1 MKQKIAAFLV
11 VCMLLQMPG
20 GALTAQGSMN
30 HPAGAK
36 QIVAVS
42 ADNEE
47 IEERLNA
54 AGGLQLKIKN
64 LLGTPECKFHIWLE
78 PKGKAAQQMEETE
91 WLDEEFDA
99 GWVKDQEGRINI
111 DAVFEDQEIPAG
123 KYVLHL
129 EGVGPAGFYLPYQQ
143 DITIEAGQ
151 TLKLLL
157 ANDYPERYDFES
169 EKDSSKRKMGILVP
183 GNFRAEE
190 NEDKEEL
197 SEEDLNGLLSLIN
210 GKEAQEELKVYYDLN
225 GDGEVDLRDLEY
237 FVRFYH
243 NKDRRLAKA
252 VTAPLI
258 LFEMVQPVDPD
269 NGNSISNKK
278 IQELFSG
285 TRENEEDKG
294 KPLTFYGALDDH
306 AIAVG
311 NPVEIAANFTRPATI
326 EGFVIYPQ
334 TGSLSAMQ
342 DGEVVFEGEDG
353 TIYTVTVKDGKQVG
367 EPKKDNSR
375 KTTQSTTSSKN
386 SSVSK
391 ATSSTAA
398 SSSSS
403 RRVSANKTLQKSS
416 AVRAKAYATEQTEP
430 QENKAK
436 ANEADEDKAI
446 QAKPVLINLGSQIPV
461 KHITIRITK
470 TMKQSSLVDIARV
483 EFLNDM
489 EDHIPEPDLSI
500 PDRLNGIPGDA
511 KFTVNWRNQPNVTG
525 YEVVVYGK
533 TMKSDDTELE
543 EKFPEQIMNT
553 LTVSS
558 LEGGELVNNEIYK
571 VKVRSLNGEWKSPYS
586 ELIEVRTEAT
596 KRPEPPE
603 QISITGGSQKLT
615 VKWKK
620 MKSTDSYNLYYRE
633 KTGKET
639 EFSALTGITGTS
651 TEITGLKDT
660 TTYELYMTGQNQIG
674 VSDPS
679 ERYEGKTIV
688 VVPPVTPNF
697 KLLNVPKKG
706 GGASEK
712 IVSVNNHGN
721 SVACDEF
728 ATVDGIFE
736 TSWIRND
743 WDAGCVY
750 FDNNKSPIITFDQAY
765 KMDTVVIIPDYEQK
779 FNYSGC
785 KLVYWDEQDKQGI
798 AEGRLTRLLDKDG
811 IPYYEFIAREPFTAK
826 KVRVAVTTGY
836 NRRISFAELKFY
848 EYYSLEDEIFDMYT
862 DTLHIMLR
870 DDVTEDK
877 IKGFYERLEYVDPVS
892 GEKTPRYT
900 FLKQELDNAMDLL
913 HNKGSI
919 GRVLYLDDKL
929 TKRSDGH
936 INFGGGLNT
945 WQPLGV
951 TGLAGDKVILYVGGD
966 GKIEGDSTS
975 LSVIATQYFG
985 ESSTVFKSVT
995 GLKVGLNE
1003 ITIPRITNLSSAE
1016 AGGQLYV
1023 QYGGTSGAEKYA
1035 VRVTIP
1041 DAEDGRSKAALIPM
1055 INLYNDLDKSTQQE
1069 RIAAY
1074 LEELDNIDPQALHN
1088 ECHGSIEH
1096 AYDPQTCVFGA
1107 TDIAG
1112 KRVMFSLPSEQ
1123 IKKGL
1128 GSGEAR
1134 AQKLTNTVE
1143 AMDQLLT
1150 LCYQHKGVSDDETL
1164 VNNKKANAGNE
1175 MPVSRIN
1182 IRYQRMF
1189 EGAFM
1194 YAGGAHIGIGWGSS
1208 AGMMAGV
1215 PVKTDAKGK
1224 YQSGS
1229 LFGWGIAHEIGH
1241 EINEGAYAVAEV
1253 TNNYYAQLAKSRDTD
1268 ATTRWG
1274 DYSKVYEKVTSG
1286 AKGPASNG
1294 AVQLAMYWQLHL
1306 AYDKDY
1312 NFKIYDRYQ
1321 EQFDSLF
1328 FARMDSYAR
1337 GSVKAPAPKGVALKV
1352 DSDKDNNLMRLAC
1365 AAAQKDVLEF
1375 FVRWGM
1381 EPDALTKAYAAQFP
1395 KETRA
1400 IWLAS
1405 DDKRVR
1411 VLEAGKDPGSESYS
1425 AVVDGSVSYDE
1436 NDDNNTVHIELT
1448 TSDSSDKFIG
1458 YEIFRIEQ
1466 KGKETIRTA
1475 VKFVPADGTGTAVT
1489 EDVIATI
1496 NNRAFTYEVVGYN
1509 LWLQPTKPVNIGQAR
1524 VSHSGNMDQTNWSA
1538 VTNMLSDNPP
1548 LPGEGEDEEPD
1559 AVRDDAIL
1567 CVIDGDNG
1575 TTFTGKTTETFNA
1588 DGTKTPAADPEVV
1601 IYLNGEET
1609 LTALEYQLA
1618 DGKSGA
1624 IGKFTIEVSA
1634 DGTTW
1639 TKVPTEKDV
1648 FNLSGT
1654 TDSGAKVQKVVFS
1667 KKNAVS
1673 GKYELC
1679 TYDASMVKLT
1689 AVGQAGKTISIS
1701 EIVLFGQTGDRI
1713 DWVSNGVGYLKE
1725 DYVNPKNPAEKLIS
1739 KGSLIFTGEYAG
1751 NPAYNV
1757 VLLWD
1762 ENNKVV
1768 GGKNGEEIKAG
1779 QLIFAPDPGEGDL
1792 TRVEKGKWVYYID
1805 AADLGGVNLPAKVR
1819 AELYRVDNALTNE
1832 GQRLVSSTVFIDMP
1846 KTIPEILLEGTD
1858 LSQASVK
1865 KAAEKGE
1872 TP

>member
-11 VCMLLQMPG
+11 ICMLLEMPG
-20 GALTAQGSMN
+20 VTLTAQGSTN
-30 HPAGAK
+30 KRLAEAA
-36 QIVAVS
+36 QIVTVA
-42 ADNEE
+42 ADKEE
-47 IEERLNA
+47 IEKQLDT
-54 AGGLQLKIKN
+54 AGGLRLTVRN
-64 LLGTPECKFHIWLE
+64 LLGAPNCKFHIWLE
-78 PKGKAAQQMEETE
+78 PKGKTAQQMEEDE
-91 WLDEEFDA
+91 WPDEELETK
-99 GWVKDQEGRINI
+99 WGRDPETESAII
-111 DAVFEDQEIPAG
+111 DAVFENREIPAG

-157 ANDYPERYDFES
+157 ANDYPEHYDYES
-169 EKDSSKRKMGILVP
+169 EKDNSRRKMGILVP

-197 SEEDLNGLLSLIN
+197 SEEDLNGLLSFID
-210 GKEAQEELKVYYDLN
+210 GRETQEESKVYYDMN

-252 VTAPLI
+252 ITAPLI
-258 LFEMVQPVDPD
+258 LPGMVQPFDPS
-269 NGNSISNKK
+269 NGNEISDKQ
-278 IQELFSG
+278 IQELFSR
-285 TRENEEDKG
+285 TEEKQDGMLSFSGVLK
-294 KPLTFYGALDDH
+294 DH
-306 AIAVG
+306 DIAEG
-311 NPVEIAANFTRPATI
+311 NPVELAAGFTRPATI

-334 TGSLSAMQ
+334 TGSLNAMK

-353 TIYTVTVKDGKQVG
+353 TTYTVTIKDGKQVG
-367 EPKKDNSR
+367 DPAKDSSR
-375 KTTQSTTSSKN
+375 KAAQTTTTSKN
-386 SSVSK
+386 SSVTK
-391 ATSSTAA
+391 ATSSTAESPKA
-398 SSSSS
+398 TSSSV
-403 RRVSANKTLQKSS
+403 RRTAANRTLQKSS
-416 AVRAKAYATEQTEP
+416 AVRAKAYATEQSEI
-430 QENKAK
+430 QAK
-436 ANEADEDKAI
+436 EADEDKGI
-446 QAKPVLINLGSQIPV
+446 QAKPVVIDLGSQIPV
-461 KHITIRITK
+461 KRIIIRITK
-470 TMKQSSLVDIARV
+470 TMVQSHLAEIARV

-511 KFTVNWRNQPNVTG
+511 MFTVNWRNQPNVTG
-525 YEVVVYGK
+525 YVVAVTGK
-533 TMKSDDTELE
+533 TMKSDDELE
-543 EKFPEQIMNT
+543 EKFPEQTANT
-553 LTVSS
+553 ITVSG
-558 LEGGELVNNEIYK
+558 LGGGELVNNDIYK
-571 VKVRSLNGEWKSPYS
+571 VKVRSVNGDWKSPWS
-586 ELIEVRTEAT
+586 EVIEVRPEAT

-615 VKWKK
+615 VSWKK

-633 KTGKET
+633 KTGTDT
-639 EFSALTGITGTS
+639 EFTAIEGITGTS
-651 TEITGLKDT
+651 KEITGLKDS

-679 ERYEGKTIV
+679 ERYEGKTII

-706 GGASEK
+706 GGPSDK

-785 KLVYWDEQDKQGI
+785 KLVYWDEEDKQGI

-811 IPYYEFIAREPFTAK
+811 IPYYEFIAKEPFTAK

-862 DTLHIMLR
+862 DTLHIMLK

-877 IKGFYERLEYVDPVS
+877 INGFYERLEYVDPVS
-892 GEKTPRYT
+892 GEKTPRYA

-919 GRVLYLDDKL
+919 GRILYLDDKL

-975 LSVIATQYFG
+975 LSVIATQYYG

-1023 QYGGTSGAEKYA
+1023 QYGGNSGAEKYA
-1035 VRVTIP
+1035 VRVTFP
-1041 DAEDGRSKAALIPM
+1041 KEEEGRSRAALIPM
-1055 INLYNDLDKSTQQE
+1055 INLYNDLDGTTQQE

-1096 AYDPQTCVFGA
+1096 EYNPQTCVFGA

-1112 KRVMFSLPSEQ
+1112 KRVMFSLPSAQ

-1128 GSGEAR
+1128 EDGNVAQG
-1134 AQKLTNTVE
+1134 QKLINTVE

-1150 LCYQHKGVSDDETL
+1150 LCYQHKGVSDDDTT
-1164 VNNKKANAGNE
+1164 VNGKKANAGNE

-1215 PVKTDAKGK
+1215 PVKADADGK

-1253 TNNYYAQLAKSRDTD
+1253 TNNYYAQLAKSRDSD
-1268 ATTRWG
+1268 ATTRWV
-1274 DYSKVYEKVTSG
+1274 DYSRVYDKVTSG
-1286 AKGPASNG
+1286 AKGPASSG
-1294 AVQLAMYWQLHL
+1294 KVQLAMYWQLHL

-1312 NFKIYDRYQ
+1312 NFKIYDSYQ

-1352 DSDKDNNLMRLAC
+1352 DGDKDNNLMRLAC

-1381 EPDALTKAYAAQFP
+1381 EPDTFTKTYAAQFP

-1411 VLEAGKDPGSESYS
+1411 AMEAGKDPGSESYS
-1425 AVVDGSVSYDE
+1425 AMADGSVSYE
-1436 NDDNNTVHIELT
+1436 EKKDNNIVHIDLE
-1448 TSDSSDKFIG
+1448 TSDTSDKFIG

-1466 KGKETIRTA
+1466 RGEETIRTA
-1475 VKFVPADGTGTAVT
+1475 VKFVPAGESST
-1489 EDVIATI
+1489 EDIIATI

-1509 LWLQPTKPVNIGQAR
+1509 LWLQPTKAKEIGQAR
-1524 VSHSGNMDQTNWSA
+1524 VSHDGGLDRTNWSA
-1538 VTNMLSDNPP
+1538 TTNMYSDEAPK
-1548 LPGEGEDEEPD
+1548 PGDGDDDENRQDPEEPD
-1559 AVRDDAIL
+1559 AVVDDTVL
-1567 CVIDGDNG
+1567 SVIDNDDK
-1575 TTFTGKTTETFNA
+1575 TTFTGKTTETCNA

-1609 LTALEYQLA
+1609 LTALEYRL
-1618 DGKSGA
+1618 DGGQTGA
-1624 IGKFTIEVSA
+1624 IGRFTIEVSA

-1639 TKVPTEKDV
+1639 TKVPTESDV

-1654 TDSGAKVQKVVFS
+1654 TADGAKYQKVVFC
-1667 KKNAVS
+1667 KKNAAS

-1689 AVGQAGKTISIS
+1689 AAGQAGKTISIS
-1701 EIVLFGQTGDRI
+1701 EIKLYGQTGDRI
-1713 DWVSNGVGYLKE
+1713 DWVSDGVGYLKE
-1725 DYVNPKNPAEKLIS
+1725 DYVNPKNPAETLIT

-1762 ENNKVV
+1762 ENKKVV
-1768 GGKNGEEIKAG
+1768 GGKNGEDLKAG
-1779 QLIFAPDPGEGDL
+1779 QLIFAPDPEEGDL
-1792 TRVEKGKWVYYID
+1792 TNIEHGKWVYYID
-1805 AADLGGVNLPAKVR
+1805 AADLTGVTLPAKVR

-1832 GQRLVSSTVFIDMP
+1832 GQRLVSSTVFIDVP
-1846 KTIPEILLEGTD
+1846 KTIPEISLEGAN
-1858 LSQASVK
+1858 LSEASIK
-1865 KAAEKGE
+1865 KATE
-1872 TP
+1872 